1 MSDSTR
7 DFDAMIESLV
17 KEREDA
23 REAENYERAD
33 EIRDQ
38 LEDLGIVLMD
48 DDGETE
54 WRRREE

>member
-7 DFDAMIESLV
+7 DFDEMIDSLV
-17 KEREDA
+17 EEREEA
-23 REAENYERAD
+23 RAAENYERAD

-38 LEDLGIVLMD
+38 LENLGIVIMD